1 MVVLFILLNKLHSD
15 VNLLLGLFKGL
26 NVMK

>member
-1 MVVLFILLNKLHSD
+1 MVVLFILLNKLDSD